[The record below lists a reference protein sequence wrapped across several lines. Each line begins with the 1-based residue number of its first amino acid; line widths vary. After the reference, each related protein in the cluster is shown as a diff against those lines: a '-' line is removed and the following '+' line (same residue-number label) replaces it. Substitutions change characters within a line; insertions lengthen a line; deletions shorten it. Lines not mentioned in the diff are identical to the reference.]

1 MDKLATRPNGRIQ
14 TQSEVDALIASLP
27 KWLVYLVGAFPK
39 AETNIM
45 TYMAYETA
53 FAEID
58 PALML
63 TVVQT
68 VTKQHKYA
76 TFPTIAEIDQAVR
89 ELSEQVDALTVA
101 PARLLMTLASERQA
115 LLDRAYAGDV
125 DRAKWESLTS
135 RYKAAG
141 LEINVAWMQRKL
153 TQFGAAGYGA

>member
-14 TQSEVDALIASLP
+14 TQSEIGALIASLP
-27 KWLVYLVGAFPK
+27 KWLAYLVGAFPK
-39 AETNIM
+39 AETNTM
-45 TYMAYETA
+45 TYLAYETA

-63 TVVQT
+63 TAVQT
-68 VTKQHKYA
+68 VTRRHKFA

-89 ELSEQVDALTVA
+89 ELSEQVDTLTIA

-125 DRAKWESLTS
+125 DRAEWESLTS

-153 TQFGAAGYGA
+153 TQFEAAGYGT